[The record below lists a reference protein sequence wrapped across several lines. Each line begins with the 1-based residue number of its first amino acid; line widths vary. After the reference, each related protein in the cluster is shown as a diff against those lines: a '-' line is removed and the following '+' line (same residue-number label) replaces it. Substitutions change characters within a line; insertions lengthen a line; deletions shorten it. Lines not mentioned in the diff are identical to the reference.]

1 MSEEGYLSDAWSL
14 LVRGGGWPAVV
25 LTLCVC
31 ALIPVVGWAFALGY
45 AVEWA
50 RDIALGSDEPP
61 RQRGIDAGRC
71 LDEGVR
77 TLAVALGWCAVPAVL
92 LAIDAAVTGE
102 PSFPHFL
109 LTVLAA
115 RPDFILLPLLAL
127 LVVGPIALLL
137 PILVASPCAVL
148 VAASAV
154 RSAVRRDVA
163 AGRRVCG
170 VTEMVGRDPGGY
182 ARVSATVTLLT
193 LACAT
198 ALVMLPWVADYL
210 LARLAPGGGGV
221 IGAVATLL
229 YCLLAFASCSLLL
242 LVSHAM
248 VGLWVRQFA
257 APAGRGAEGPVSAPP
272 APAQLREA
280 AREAVAGARGWAGGP
295 PPSRDAGPAPGGPG
309 PAGGAPPGLAA
320 GCPRAPRGRRRLMRR
335 AVAVAL
341 SVCLLVVVLWPVL
354 SMCATYLM
362 GPSAAAA
369 DAAAARYGNGYS
381 AGHSLGRHAY
391 VRVGESDHA
400 GWGREYYYEAEDD
413 PSVRFKIVSAFYW
426 VPAIENPQQPRLLFG
441 ADYDLY
447 LWEPS

>member
-102 PSFPHFL
+102 PSFPHL
-109 LTVLAA
+109 LLAVLAA

-221 IGAVATLL
+221 IGALSTLL

-257 APAGRGAEGPVSAPP
+257 APAGRGAEGP
-272 APAQLREA
+272 APAQPREA
-280 AREAVAGARGWAGGP
+280 ALEAGGAGARDWAGGP
-295 PPSRDAGPAPGGPG
+295 PPSQDAGPAPGGPG
-309 PAGGAPPGLAA
+309 PAGGAPPGPAA
-320 GCPRAPRGRRRLMRR
+320 ARPRAPRGRRRLMRR

-362 GPSAAAA
+362 GPSAAGA

-381 AGHSLGRHAY
+381 AGHSLGRHVY

-441 ADYDLY
+441 ADYDLDY
-447 LWEPS
+447 WEPS

>member
-109 LTVLAA
+109 LAVLTA

-154 RSAVRRDVA
+154 RSAVRRDVV

-170 VTEMVGRDPGGY
+170 VAGMVGRDPGGY

-198 ALVMLPWVADYL
+198 ALVMPTREAGAL
-210 LARLAPGGGGV
+210 LVLLVLGAGGV
-221 IGAVATLL
+221 VAGALSTLL

-257 APAGRGAEGPVSAPP
+257 APAGRGAEGPASAPP
-272 APAQLREA
+272 APAQPREVA
-280 AREAVAGARGWAGGP
+280 LEAGGAGARDWAGGP
-295 PPSRDAGPAPGGPG
+295 PPSQDAGRAPGGPG
-309 PAGGAPPGLAA
+309 PAAGRPG
-320 GCPRAPRGRRRLMRR
+320 APRGRRRLMRR

-341 SVCLLVVVLWPVL
+341 SVCLLVVVLWPAL

-369 DAAAARYGNGYS
+369 DAAAARYGS
-381 AGHSLGRHAY
+381 ISFAGDSLGRHAY

-441 ADYDLY
+441 ADYDLDY
-447 LWEPS
+447 WEPS

>member
-1 MSEEGYLSDAWSL
+1 MREAAAGRPGYRRERDMSEAGDLSDAWSL

-109 LTVLAA
+109 LAVLAA

-198 ALVMLPWVADYL
+198 ALVMPTREAGALLVLLVLGAGGTAKAVAYAL
-210 LARLAPGGGGV
+210 KSRGMRVCVLNRSEGRLANFAEYENFSWANFAEFKGGK
-221 IGAVATLL
+221 
-229 YCLLAFASCSLLL
+229 FD
-242 LVSHAM
+242 LVVNTTSA
-248 VGLWVRQFA
+248 GLKD
-257 APAGRGAEGPVSAPP
+257 ENLP
-272 APAQLREA
+272 APIEILCPIFDESKFAFDVIYGKKTPFLNLAAASGLANKDGSEMLLFQAVLALNLFYNGSIDEKKIEISMREA
-280 AREAVAGARGWAGGP
+280 
-295 PPSRDAGPAPGGPG
+295 
-309 PAGGAPPGLAA
+309 
-320 GCPRAPRGRRRLMRR
+320 
-335 AVAVAL
+335 L
-341 SVCLLVVVLWPVL
+341 SL
-354 SMCATYLM
+354 
-362 GPSAAAA
+362 
-369 DAAAARYGNGYS
+369 
-381 AGHSLGRHAY
+381 
-391 VRVGESDHA
+391 
-400 GWGREYYYEAEDD
+400 
-413 PSVRFKIVSAFYW
+413 
-426 VPAIENPQQPRLLFG
+426 
-441 ADYDLY
+441 
-447 LWEPS
+447 

>member
-92 LAIDAAVTGE
+92 LAIEAAVTGE
-102 PSFPHFL
+102 PSFPHL
-109 LTVLAA
+109 ILAVLAA

-198 ALVMLPWVADYL
+198 ALVMLPWAADYL

-257 APAGRGAEGPVSAPP
+257 APAGHGAEAPASTPP
-272 APAQLREA
+272 APAQPREVA
-280 AREAVAGARGWAGGP
+280 LEAGGAGARDWAGGP
-295 PPSRDAGPAPGGPG
+295 PPSQDAGRAPGGPG
-309 PAGGAPPGLAA
+309 PAA
-320 GCPRAPRGRRRLMRR
+320 GRPRAPRGRRRLMRR

-341 SVCLLVVVLWPVL
+341 SVCLLVVVLWPAL

-362 GPSAAAA
+362 GPSAAEA
-369 DAAAARYGNGYS
+369 DAAAARYGSIYS
-381 AGHSLGRHAY
+381 AGDSLGRHAY
-391 VRVGESDHA
+391 ARVGESDHA

-413 PSVRFKIVSAFYW
+413 PSVRFKIVSAFHW

-441 ADYDLY
+441 AYYRFDY
-447 LWEPS
+447 WEPS

>member
-92 LAIDAAVTGE
+92 LAIEAAVTGE

-109 LTVLAA
+109 LAVLAA

-198 ALVMLPWVADYL
+198 ALVMLPWAADYL

-257 APAGRGAEGPVSAPP
+257 APAGHGAEAPASTPP
-272 APAQLREA
+272 APAQPREVA
-280 AREAVAGARGWAGGP
+280 LEAGGAGARDWAGGP
-295 PPSRDAGPAPGGPG
+295 PPSQDAGRAPGGPG
-309 PAGGAPPGLAA
+309 PAA
-320 GCPRAPRGRRRLMRR
+320 GRPRAPRGRRRLMRR

-341 SVCLLVVVLWPVL
+341 SVCLLVVVLWPAL

-362 GPSAAAA
+362 GPSAAEA
-369 DAAAARYGNGYS
+369 DAAAARYGSIYS
-381 AGHSLGRHAY
+381 AGDSLGRHAY
-391 VRVGESDHA
+391 ARVGESDHA

-413 PSVRFKIVSAFYW
+413 PSVRFKIVSAFHW

-441 ADYDLY
+441 AYYRFDY
-447 LWEPS
+447 WEPS

>member
-1 MSEEGYLSDAWSL
+1 MSEAGYLSRAWSL
-14 LVRGGGWPAVV
+14 LVRDRGWPVVV

-31 ALIPVVGWAFALGY
+31 ALVPVVGWAFALGY

-50 RDIALGSDEPP
+50 RSIALGSDEPP

-71 LDEGVR
+71 LGEGLR
-77 TLAVALGWCAVPAVL
+77 TLAVALCWCAVPAVL
-92 LAIDAAVTGE
+92 LALDAVAMGGPRFLRLILRAMVT
-102 PSFPHFL
+102 
-109 LTVLAA
+109 
-115 RPDFILLPLLAL
+115 RPDFLWMAL
-127 LVVGPIALLL
+127 LDVGPIALLL

-163 AGRRVCG
+163 VGRRVCG
-170 VTEMVGRDPGGY
+170 VAGMVGRDPGGY

-198 ALVMLPWVADYL
+198 ALVMPTREAGAL
-210 LARLAPGGGGV
+210 LVLLVLGAGGV
-221 IGAVATLL
+221 VAGALSTLL
-229 YCLLAFASCSLLL
+229 YCLLASASCSLLL

-257 APAGRGAEGPVSAPP
+257 APAGRGAEGPASAPP
-272 APAQLREA
+272 APAQPREA
-280 AREAVAGARGWAGGP
+280 ALEAGGAGARDWAGGP
-295 PPSRDAGPAPGGPG
+295 PPSQDAGRAPGGPG
-309 PAGGAPPGLAA
+309 PAA
-320 GCPRAPRGRRRLMRR
+320 GRPRAPRGGRRPMRR

-341 SVCLLVVVLWPVL
+341 SVCLLVVVLWPAL

-362 GPSAAAA
+362 GPSAAGA

-441 ADYDLY
+441 ADYDLDY
-447 LWEPS
+447 WEPS

>member
-14 LVRGGGWPAVV
+14 LVRGGGWPVVV

-109 LTVLAA
+109 LAVLAA

-170 VTEMVGRDPGGY
+170 VAGMVGRDPGGY

-198 ALVMLPWVADYL
+198 ALVMPTREAGAL
-210 LARLAPGGGGV
+210 LVLLVLGAGGV
-221 IGAVATLL
+221 VAGALSTLL
-229 YCLLAFASCSLLL
+229 YCLLASASCSLLL

-257 APAGRGAEGPVSAPP
+257 APAGRGAEGPASAPP
-272 APAQLREA
+272 APAQPREVA
-280 AREAVAGARGWAGGP
+280 LEAGGAGARDWAGGP
-295 PPSRDAGPAPGGPG
+295 PPSQDAGRAPGGPG
-309 PAGGAPPGLAA
+309 PAA
-320 GCPRAPRGRRRLMRR
+320 GRPRAPRGRRRLMRR

-341 SVCLLVVVLWPVL
+341 SVCLLVVVLWPAL

-362 GPSAAAA
+362 GPSAAGA
-369 DAAAARYGNGYS
+369 DAAAARYGSIYF
-381 AGHSLGRHAY
+381 AGDSLGRHAY
-391 VRVGESDHA
+391 ARVGESDHA

-413 PSVRFKIVSAFYW
+413 PSARFKIVSEFHW

-441 ADYDLY
+441 AYYRFDY
-447 LWEPS
+447 WEPS

>member
-1 MSEEGYLSDAWSL
+1 MSEAGYLSRAWSL
-14 LVRGGGWPAVV
+14 LVRDRGWPVVV

-31 ALIPVVGWAFALGY
+31 ALVPVVGWAFALGY

-50 RDIALGSDEPP
+50 RSIALGSDEPP

-71 LDEGVR
+71 LGEGLR
-77 TLAVALGWCAVPAVL
+77 TLAVALCWCAVPAVL
-92 LAIDAAVTGE
+92 LALGAVAMGG
-102 PSFPHFL
+102 PRFL
-109 LTVLAA
+109 RLILRAMVT
-115 RPDFILLPLLAL
+115 RPDFLWMALLA
-127 LVVGPIALLL
+127 VGPIALLL

-170 VTEMVGRDPGGY
+170 VAGMVGRDPGGY

-198 ALVMLPWVADYL
+198 ALVMLPWAADYL

-229 YCLLAFASCSLLL
+229 YCLLASASCSLLL

-257 APAGRGAEGPVSAPP
+257 APAGRGAEAP
-272 APAQLREA
+272 APAQPREVA
-280 AREAVAGARGWAGGP
+280 LEAGGAGARGWAGGP
-295 PPSRDAGPAPGGPG
+295 PPSQDAGRAPGGPG
-309 PAGGAPPGLAA
+309 PAGGAPPGPAA
-320 GCPRAPRGRRRLMRR
+320 GRPRAPRGRRRPMRR

-341 SVCLLVVVLWPVL
+341 SVCLLVVVLWPAL

-369 DAAAARYGNGYS
+369 DAAAARYGDGYS
-381 AGHSLGRHAY
+381 ASHSLGRHAY

-413 PSVRFKIVSAFYW
+413 PSARFKIVSEFHW

-441 ADYDLY
+441 AYYRFDY
-447 LWEPS
+447 WEPS

>member
-1 MSEEGYLSDAWSL
+1 MSEAGYLSRAWSL
-14 LVRGGGWPAVV
+14 LVRDRGWPAVV

-31 ALIPVVGWAFALGY
+31 ALVPVVGWAFALGY

-50 RDIALGSDEPP
+50 RSIALGSDEPP

-71 LDEGVR
+71 LGEGLR
-77 TLAVALGWCAVPAVL
+77 TLAVTLCWCAVPAVL
-92 LAIDAAVTGE
+92 LSLGAVAMGG
-102 PSFPHFL
+102 PRFL
-109 LTVLAA
+109 RLILRAMVT
-115 RPDFILLPLLAL
+115 RPDFLWLAL
-127 LVVGPIALLL
+127 LDVGPIALLL

-170 VTEMVGRDPGGY
+170 VAGMVGRDPGGY

-198 ALVMLPWVADYL
+198 ALVMPTREAGAL
-210 LARLAPGGGGV
+210 LVLLILGAGGV
-221 IGAVATLL
+221 VAGALSTLL
-229 YCLLAFASCSLLL
+229 YCLLASASCSLLL

-257 APAGRGAEGPVSAPP
+257 APAGRGAEGP
-272 APAQLREA
+272 APAQPREVA
-280 AREAVAGARGWAGGP
+280 LEAGGAGARGWAGGP
-295 PPSRDAGPAPGGPG
+295 PPSQDAGSAPGGPG
-309 PAGGAPPGLAA
+309 PAGGALPGPAA
-320 GCPRAPRGRRRLMRR
+320 GRPRAPRGGRRPMRR

-341 SVCLLVVVLWPVL
+341 SVCLLVVVLWPAL

-362 GPSAAAA
+362 GPSAAGA

-441 ADYDLY
+441 ADYDLDY
-447 LWEPS
+447 WEPS